1 MKFLKQL
8 ANRIQ
13 RGEPIVKALNQLS
26 THDLRLH
33 TVRPAYED
41 LRFPASAINPP
52 GAAEDPDFDTTNCGW
67 LFDPGATEVLYVL
80 AQIPHAWKEGTTLK
94 PHVHWEKT
102 TSAAG
107 AVRWQLR
114 YEWASYY
121 EARTSLTTIN
131 ATTPVADSDTADVH
145 LITPLPTIAGT
156 GRQISDMLCMRLERV
171 GGHASDTYGADA
183 RLLEF
188 DIHYEVDS
196 FGSSQEYSK

>member
-26 THDLRLH
+26 THDCRLH
-33 TVRPAYED
+33 NVRPAYED
-41 LRFPASAINPP
+41 LRFPATAINPP
-52 GAAEDPDFDTTNCGW
+52 GQAADPDFDTTGNGW
-67 LFDPGATEVLYVL
+67 LFAAAGTETVYMI
-80 AQIPHAWKEGTTLK
+80 AQLPHCWKEATALR

-107 AVRWQLR
+107 AVMWELV
-114 YEWASYY
+114 YSWSAYY
-121 EARTSLTTIN
+121 EARTGDTTLTSS
-131 ATTPVADSDTADVH
+131 TPVADSDTADTQ
-145 LITPLPTIAGT
+145 LITAFSNISAT
-156 GRQISDMLCMRLERV
+156 GRQISDMLCMKLSRL
-171 GGHASDTYGADA
+171 GGDAADTYGADA

-188 DIHYEVDS
+188 DIHFEIDS